1 MAEELTPMQRQYLA
15 LKREIPPGAILM
27 FRLGDFYEMFGE
39 DAVVASPILGAT
51 LTHRGSQPMCGV
63 PYHALNSYL
72 AKLIRAGKTAALCDQ
87 VEDPKT
93 AKGLVRREI
102 TRIVTPGTVTE
113 DGLLDE
119 TVNNYVAAAHGLG
132 LALLDL
138 ATGEFTVES
147 FATQEKFDEA
157 MERYRPAETLA
168 ETEENRW
175 TFALDA
181 ATDVLTRHFKVL
193 SLDGFGLEGKG
204 DLISAAGALLYYV
217 GTTLRHSIAH
227 VRKLAI
233 RQSDDA
239 LVLDAGTLRHL
250 QLVPG
255 GDVPKAASLLGVLD
269 VTKTPMGARTLRN
282 WTVRPL
288 ARSADVNARLDRVQ
302 AFVDDRGTLAALRRL
317 LTGVRDLERLV
328 QKVDSMRANPRDLRA
343 LADSLR
349 PIPEIV
355 DVLRAVTRQ
364 DAASPCGE
372 ALGAVTRQ
380 DAASPGYAFAL
391 EPQPE
396 VVSLIDRAIVEE
408 PPALLADGGFI
419 AAGYDR
425 ELDELR
431 EISHE
436 GHKWLAEFQAREQ
449 ARTGISKLKVK
460 HVSTFG
466 FVIEIPKGS
475 VSQAP
480 EDYIRRQTLTT
491 GERYTTPELKEYES
505 KVLGAQE
512 KSIAIEQRL
521 FREMLATIAAKTV
534 EIQDTA
540 LAIGDLDAT
549 LALADRALAAG
560 YVRPVVDD
568 SDVLEIAD
576 GRHPIIEQLPDAEP
590 FVPNS
595 AFLNT
600 TTDQIMLI
608 TGPNMAGKSTYIRQ
622 VATIAVMAQMG
633 SFVPASS
640 MRIGVLDRV
649 FTRIGAGDD
658 LARGRSTFLVE
669 MQETANILNN
679 ATPKSLIV
687 LDEIGRGTSTF
698 DGISIAWSVAEY
710 LHGNA
715 RSKAKTLFATHY
727 HELTDLADTF
737 KGVKNYTV
745 KVKEEG
751 SRVVF
756 LRRIAPG
763 VAEKS
768 FGIHVGAM
776 AGLPPE
782 VVARASQILKNLE
795 ANEIDVNAK
804 EKVVRRP
811 RKRLSDFP
819 GQMTFFSLFA
829 ALSLVFQCG
838 AATTI
843 HRSFRN
849 RDTGYANGATPGF
862 SAPTANSPKS
872 RPSSVP
878 KAVKGKAPNKLE
890 GRLGQVVDGG
900 LVSIVDGSGKT
911 HAVSLRHIDAPA
923 ADQPFGPEAAKFLG
937 DLLRG
942 KEIEV
947 LWTKKDAAGAISG
960 DVYYRHE
967 KFGMVDANMTMVKNG
982 AAWQAYRDTDKT
994 YSAAEKEARAA
1005 KRGLWAAPKPV
1016 RPSEWRK
1023 RKK

>member
-1 MAEELTPMQRQYLA
+1 MADELTPMQRQYLA

-364 DAASPCGE
+364 DAASPG
-372 ALGAVTRQ
+372 R
-380 DAASPGYAFAL
+380 AFAL

-449 ARTGISKLKVK
+449 ARTGISKMKVK

-568 SDVLEIAD
+568 SDVLEITD

-804 EKVVRRP
+804 EKAVRRP
-811 RKRLSDFP
+811 RKRLSDLP

-849 RDTGYANGATPGF
+849 RDTGYVNGATPGF

-878 KAVKGKAPNKLE
+878 KAVKGKAPDKLE